1 MKSDTIPASGSEARL
16 TATSRTAGLL
26 LVLVIAAIVR
36 GGVLF
41 ALFGQ
46 LQADPDA
53 YRQIAE
59 NLLKHHSFALDL
71 PAADDT
77 GSEREPSLKQATFK
91 PTAYRPPLYP
101 CLLAVTNLGLE
112 QVSPLRVAV
121 LHWLLGV
128 GAAGLTWL
136 AASRLGLGWGAFLAA
151 ALVMCDPI
159 LLNQSALVMTETLAT
174 FLATLAV
181 WAWLRLVDRPN
192 GWNAALVGASI
203 GLAAICRPT
212 FLPWLALLVLLLLAV
227 RGANES
233 LQNFLTRVR
242 FAVVIS
248 AVALLVLSPWIVR
261 NQRTFGKPMVATT
274 HGGYTLLL
282 GNNPAYY
289 DYLQRGDHSIPW
301 PASDP
306 RFQELLPQ
314 PGPPVSDEFA
324 YDATTKRLALETIQ
338 AQPRMFLRASLD
350 RVFQLWNPLPH
361 RTSLSPSVGREL
373 LRFATCAWYVI
384 VLGAAVLGVVKLRGR
399 LLSLSW
405 LGLLLLCLTFT
416 LMHSVY
422 WSNLRMRAPL
432 MPVVALL
439 AAAGATSLAGG
450 RKLPVEQ
457 PSESASRE

>member
-16 TATSRTAGLL
+16 TSSSRTAGLL

-59 NLLKHHSFALDL
+59 NLLEHLSFALDM
-71 PAADDT
+71 PAADESPT
-77 GSEREPSLKQATFK
+77 ESETSLKQATFK

-101 CLLAVTNLGLE
+101 CLLAVTNLGLK

-128 GAAGLTWL
+128 GTVGLAWL
-136 AASRLGLGWGAFLAA
+136 AAGRLGLRWGAFLAA
-151 ALVMCDPI
+151 VLVMCDPI

-192 GWNAALVGASI
+192 WWNAALVGASI
-203 GLAAICRPT
+203 GLAALCRPT
-212 FLPWLALLVLLLLAV
+212 FLPWLAMLVLLLLAV
-227 RGANES
+227 RGAGES
-233 LQNFLTRVR
+233 LQSFLMRVR
-242 FAVVIS
+242 YSVVIS
-248 AVALLVLSPWIVR
+248 AVALLVVSPWIVR
-261 NQRTFGKPMVATT
+261 NQRRFGKPMVATT
-274 HGGYTLLL
+274 HGGYTILL

-289 DYLQRGDHSIPW
+289 DYLQRGDHSVTW

-306 RFQELLPQ
+306 RFQEILPQ

-324 YDATTKRLALETIQ
+324 YDATTKRLAHKAIL

-373 LRFATCAWYVI
+373 LRFATCAWYV
-384 VLGAAVLGVVKLRGR
+384 VVFGAAVMGMVKLRGR

-405 LGLLLLCLTFT
+405 LGPLLLCLTFT

-439 AAAGATSLAGG
+439 AAAGATSLAG
-450 RKLPVEQ
+450 RQKLPVEE
-457 PSESASRE
+457 PSGSASKE